1 MKAPLSYAPAAPA
14 AIGLT
19 AGIVLAIAGFWWIAA
34 VAGSCAFIFMY
45 YWRRHY
51 MAFIALFIAI
61 GAIIAHIHKP
71 EQLPA
76 ALLNKEIVYSAGVVE
91 SAEYGHS
98 QRLIVDIHQT
108 DGESVPEVRCALTVF
123 SLEPTF
129 VRGQQIIF
137 RAKVFPMEFIQDVPH
152 QTDNRQFF
160 LTKGITAQA
169 SAGPD
174 EVTIVT
180 NPQGLDRLVNDVRAA
195 IHDAIVT
202 SGTSQETS
210 ALLLAVI
217 LGDRE
222 YLAPDTADRFRT
234 AGIAH
239 VLALSGLHVGIIAM
253 ITGWILLPLNML
265 RRGRKT
271 RLLLS
276 IIVIWAYAIVS
287 GASPSV
293 IRASVMLT
301 VMIVTLIAERH
312 YNGFNSLSV
321 AVIAI
326 LVCSPYSVLSPG
338 FQLSV
343 AAVAGIL
350 MFIPLVPQ
358 RMRRHRCIYLIVNTS
373 ALSMAAMA
381 ATGMISAW
389 YFHRFPVTFLPGNI
403 LAGIFMPALLIA
415 GICLIPLSLA
425 GIHLP
430 ILASAVDFL
439 YNLFALGFT
448 LPQRIPGAEISG
460 LYFSAWA
467 LIPYF
472 AALVLFAI
480 GLSLHRRIYCIW
492 AATMALST
500 AGIVLVTRERLPQ
513 SELYIPRS
521 RQYTAVIIRH
531 DEHAWLITGG
541 SDANKADAATDIGM
555 RYRNFLMSR
564 GCNDG
569 FKPLP
574 SAAGTEWVTRNDPY
588 FSFAN
593 YNFCLLTD
601 NTLPR
606 RRSARLHYLIV
617 SKGYTGNITETC
629 RALMPDTLLLS
640 TDLNPMRRERYIRQC
655 GDTIPYRDL
664 SASPFSIVYE

>member
-19 AGIVLAIAGFWWIAA
+19 AGIVMALAGFWQIAA
-34 VAGSCAFIFMY
+34 VAGSCAFIIMY
-45 YWRRHY
+45 YSRRHY

-71 EQLPA
+71 QQLPA
-76 ALLNKEIVYSAGVVE
+76 SFFKKEAMYSASVIE

-98 QRLIVDIHQT
+98 QRLIVGIHQAN
-108 DGESVPEVRCALTVF
+108 GAPVPDVRCALTIF

-137 RAKVFPMEFIQDVPH
+137 RARISPVEFIQDVPH
-152 QTDNRQFF
+152 QADNRQYF

-174 EVTIVT
+174 EIVISA
-180 NPQGLDRLVNDVRAA
+180 NPQGLDRLINDARAA

-210 ALLLAVI
+210 AFLLATI
-217 LGDRE
+217 LGDKE
-222 YLAPDTADRFRT
+222 YLAPDTTDSFRT

-253 ITGWILLPLNML
+253 IAGWILLPLNML

-301 VMIVTLIAERH
+301 VMIIALIAERH

-326 LVCSPYSVLSPG
+326 LVCSPRSVLSPG

-350 MFIPLVPQ
+350 MFIPPVPQ
-358 RMRRHRCIYLIVNTS
+358 RMRRHRWLYLIVNTS
-373 ALSMAAMA
+373 VMSMAAMA

-403 LAGIFMPALLIA
+403 IAGIFMPALLIA

-425 GIHLP
+425 GIHLS
-430 ILASAVDFL
+430 ILASAVDFI

-460 LYFSAWA
+460 LYFSAWV

-472 AALVLFAI
+472 AALVLIAI
-480 GLSLHRRIYCIW
+480 CISQHRRIYCIW
-492 AATMALST
+492 AATMALSA
-500 AGIVLVTRERLPQ
+500 AGIVLVSRERLPQ
-513 SELYIPRS
+513 AELYIPRS

-531 DEHAWLITGG
+531 GEHAWLITCGRD
-541 SDANKADAATDIGM
+541 SNRADAETDIGM

-564 GCNDG
+564 GCGDG
-569 FKPLP
+569 FSPLP
-574 SAAGTEWVTRNDPY
+574 SASGTEWVRRDDPY

-593 YNFCLLTD
+593 YNFCLLAD
-601 NTLPR
+601 NTLPHR
-606 RRSARLHYLIV
+606 RPTRLHYLIV
-617 SKGYTGNITETC
+617 SKGYTGDIAETC

-640 TDLNPMRRERYIRQC
+640 TDLNPMRRARYIRQC
-655 GDTIPYRDL
+655 GDSIAYRDL
-664 SASPFSIVYE
+664 SASPFAIVYE